1 MIDITTGLKE
11 RFDFAAIWFLERSDV
26 MHGVEAELSDKDAK
40 AVDILTS
47 LRDSVDAIPPSLIDE
62 TDRLRIA
69 DPELFERTLV
79 RGVQVVGFGFYPATA
94 TEIIKVLNRTVLLD
108 AART

>member
-1 MIDITTGLKE
+1 MIATDLKE

-26 MHGVEAELSDKDAK
+26 MHGAEAELPEEDAK
-40 AVDILTS
+40 AVELLDN

-62 TDRLRIA
+62 TDRLRSA

-94 TEIIKVLNRTVLLD
+94 TEFVKVLNLTVLLD
-108 AART
+108 AA

>member
-1 MIDITTGLKE
+1 MIDVAADLKE

-26 MHGVEAELSDKDAK
+26 MHGVEADLPDEDAK
-40 AVDILTS
+40 AVDILAN
-47 LRDSVDAIPPSLIDE
+47 LRDSVDAIPPSLIEE

-94 TEIIKVLNRTVLLD
+94 MEFIKVLNRTVLLD
-108 AART
+108 AA

>member
-1 MIDITTGLKE
+1 MIDVAADLKE
-11 RFDFAAIWFLERSDV
+11 RFDFAAIWFLKRNDV
-26 MHGVEAELSDKDAK
+26 MHGVEAELSDEDAK
-40 AVDILTS
+40 VVDILTN

-69 DPELFERTLV
+69 DPELFESTLV

-94 TEIIKVLNRTVLLD
+94 TEFVKVLDRTVLLD
-108 AART
+108 AV